1 MLTSPR
7 KYFAANL
14 VSYKPELQQPSKY
27 SEIRGASDRVEKAL
41 RAIRIFTLVS
51 NLSFFKTSKLLLKAF
66 LSITKQGLGKEYKSN
81 SLKFLGLPP
90 IVCNIFIL

>member
-51 NLSFFKTSKLLLKAF
+51 NLSFCKTSKLLLKAF

-81 SLKFLGLPP
+81 S
-90 IVCNIFIL
+90 